1 MTFKN
6 FILYSIFFISGFCGL
21 CYEILWCREFN
32 LILGHTTY
40 ATAMVLTAFM
50 SGLAAGSYFFG
61 RAADRAKSSLALYAY
76 IELAIAFYAV
86 FFYRLIEVYKNFYI
100 FVHPY
105 ISHPA
110 SDLAFKLFSSFAL
123 IIIPTT
129 LMGATFPVM
138 AKIIIENMEA
148 RGRQIGLIYFFN
160 SAGGALGCFI
170 CGFYL
175 LYNFGSE
182 FGLNIICALNILCG
196 VLALAVK
203 NYYSPAGEIP
213 AAGGVSPLT
222 AEDGPAKV
230 SAAPADAL
238 PIPGSFNYI
247 FIFTLLSGF
256 ISMLLEVSWTRFLIL
271 IIGSSTY
278 SFSMMLSVFIF
289 FLAAGSLAV
298 SYFVDRLGDPMLAFA
313 LCEFFIGLYI
323 LATLPFYEKLPL
335 LFINLNNSIG
345 VSYYIYMSLNLIFCL
360 IVMAVPALLFGAS
373 FPLAAKSVEMNYSN
387 NASEIGKLYSYNTIG
402 CILGSFL
409 AGIVILPSA
418 GFKNSIE
425 LAIAIAFLIFIWASS
440 LPRRI
445 KSSIAMISA
454 RGVNIMRAV
463 AVILIAA
470 LFFLP
475 AWDHKVLNIG
485 SFYRTRGLNEAAITQ
500 LANYNKVLY
509 YKESISATVYVIE
522 DTRNGLKYLKIN
534 GKTDGSTMR
543 YDMLT
548 QSFLALLP
556 LAKVKS
562 AKNILIIGLGTGA
575 TLAAAC
581 KFKEAEKI
589 TCVEIIP
596 EVIQAAKHFDESY
609 DAYKNDPR
617 VSIVVNDARSFL
629 LTARDRFDVIIS
641 EPSNPW
647 ISGISSLFTT
657 DFFSLCRSRLSKEG
671 VMLAWIQAYE
681 SSPPVFKLALRTFRS
696 VFNDASLWFN
706 ANYDVFALGSAD
718 GACGSIDEPFAY
730 YQKLQS
736 LPALKAFLDASGIK
750 DPLTFSSLRLMTSPQ
765 LKKYVGDGIL
775 NSDNFQMIEYEAP
788 VNLYSEERVA
798 LDYRTYADNLGD
810 AIEYCRRSTDETR
823 LNEMMRNAAL
833 FLGHDF
839 VEPRT
844 IISLAGLIISNNA
857 ADEKIYHLKAV
868 SCARIKSF
876 DSAIEAITKAIDK
889 KPADETYLKLRA
901 GWSLLLAANGV
912 SKGVSALLE
921 SARAD
926 YEKAAALNP
935 VDAEAWRGLITAAR
949 ISRDG
954 NYLVQT
960 AKKAFE
966 INKTDGLTLL
976 DLAAEKLLEFNEY
989 SAAAELYDFAFAR
1002 STTPHEKAFIKARIE
1017 ECAYLKTGENEPR

>member
-6 FILYSIFFISGFCGL
+6 LILYSIFFVSGFCGL

-61 RAADRAKSSLALYAY
+61 RAADRARSSLALYAY

-196 VLALAVK
+196 VMALAVK
-203 NYYSPAGEIP
+203 NYYSSGT
-213 AAGGVSPLT
+213 LT
-222 AEDGPAKV
+222 AADVQLPTPPVEDAGRAKV
-230 SAAPADAL
+230 PDA
-238 PIPGSFNYI
+238 IPKSFNYI

-298 SYFVDRLGDPMLAFA
+298 SYYVDKIGDPMLAFG

-409 AGIVILPSA
+409 AGIVILPAA

-425 LAIAIAFLIFIWASS
+425 LAIAIAFFIFISAASLS
-440 LPRRI
+440 RRI
-445 KSSIAMISA
+445 PSAVPIISP
-454 RGVNIMRAV
+454 RNVDIMRVV

-485 SFYRTRGLNEAAITQ
+485 SFYRTRGLNDAAINQ
-500 LANYNKVLY
+500 LVNYNKVLY

-581 KFKEAEKI
+581 KFQEAEKI

-596 EVIQAAKHFDESY
+596 EVIEAAKHFNESY
-609 DAYKNDPR
+609 DAYKNDAR

-696 VFNDASLWFN
+696 VFDDASLWFN

-718 GACGSIDEPFAY
+718 GVCGSSDEPFAY

-736 LPALKAFLDASGIK
+736 LPSLKAFLDASGIK
-750 DPLTFSSLRLMTSPQ
+750 DPLTFSALRLMTSPQ

-788 VNLYSEERVA
+788 LNLYSEERVT

-810 AIEYCRRSTDETR
+810 SIERFR
-823 LNEMMRNAAL
+823 LHTAEISLNDMLRNTAL

-839 VEPRT
+839 VEPR
-844 IISLAGLIISNNA
+844 IVISIADLLISGKA
-857 ADEKIYHLKAV
+857 ADEKIYHLKAL

-876 DSAIEAITKAIDK
+876 DSAIEAITKAIEKNPGD
-889 KPADETYLKLRA
+889 AFFLKLRA
-901 GWSLLLAANGV
+901 GWSLLLSSNDV
-912 SKGVSALLE
+912 NKGASALLA

-926 YEKAAALNP
+926 YEKAAAINP
-935 VDAEAWRGLITAAR
+935 SDAEPWRGLITAAR

-954 NYLVQT
+954 KYIAQT

-966 INKTDGLTLL
+966 KDRANGLPIL
-976 DLAAEKLLEFNEY
+976 DFAAEKLLEFNEY
-989 SAAAELYDFAFAR
+989 SAAVELYNFALAG
-1002 STTPHEKAFIKARIE
+1002 SPSPYEKAFIQARIE
-1017 ECAYLKTGENEPR
+1017 ECAYLKNGESAPR